1 MTPEELYSDKYSGMR
16 TPVTVLSAAAD
27 ALPPALKATR
37 TILVLVTVV
46 CSMVQLIWGEA
57 EDSSVLLAAC
67 GALLTLYALRPV
79 SLSATPQSS
88 LMLVGYGFS
97 YFFLPLAVMTLEGKA
112 LTFGLLKPELT
123 FGFSLLVFACLI
135 LAHGIYTASPLPQG
149 IRAAI
154 TNKLLI
160 PIGVFST
167 PQPGQLFAI
176 GAIGLGSMLVVSLG
190 FEAKHSGET
199 GNIIVKA
206 LEGLF
211 PLAYA
216 PYLAVLYPLMGK
228 PASSL
233 RRLAMPL
240 FVFSCAVLVAG
251 AARNSRT
258 ALLVGVASITVGV
271 VLGGWLGVLP
281 SHWFRARNIL
291 LSLLLIAII
300 APGITRLATAMVAVR
315 MEHWDASPTDYLQFT
330 LSAFLN
336 RATLDSSAS
345 ELDRSARLYSWDEYN
360 IDSPLLARLSS
371 PMSVDNSLAVV
382 SELDSSGRTEVAERE
397 RVLALTILPQP
408 ILSAL
413 SITLDKE
420 AERGS
425 MGSFLYYL
433 MTSDPRVFGG
443 FRTGSFI
450 ASAWA
455 CFGWLFPFVI
465 CGIAIMMFI
474 VFDSYA
480 DRTSSGMPCVIAPVA
495 LLSLYSTMVLF
506 TSAASG
512 TESLS
517 EFVRIVVRDIPQTT
531 ILYLC
536 VAAVVRRV
544 VKS

>member
-1 MTPEELYSDKYSGMR
+1 MSPDELYSDKGVHIQQPQAAFVTSADDSSVVLR
-16 TPVTVLSAAAD
+16 TTWLLVIVVTALS
-27 ALPPALKATR
+27 
-37 TILVLVTVV
+37 
-46 CSMVQLIWGEA
+46 SMVQLIWGEA

-67 GALLTLYALRPV
+67 GAILTLYALRSAP
-79 SLSATPQSS
+79 LSAAPQSS

-97 YFFLPLAVMTLEGKA
+97 YFLLPLAVMTLEGKA
-112 LTFGLLKPELT
+112 LTFGLLRPDLT
-123 FGFSLLVFACLI
+123 FGFSLLIFACLI
-135 LAHGIYTASPLPQG
+135 LAHGIYTASPLPQS

-160 PIGVFST
+160 PIGVFFA

-176 GAIGLGSMLVVSLG
+176 GVIGLGSMLVVSLG
-190 FEAKHSGET
+190 FEAKPSGET
-199 GNIIVKA
+199 GNIIVKS

-228 PASSL
+228 PARSL
-233 RRLAMPL
+233 RRLAIPL
-240 FVFSCAVLVAG
+240 LVFSCAVLVAG

-258 ALLVGVASITVGV
+258 ALLVGIASIAVGV

-281 SHWFRARNIL
+281 SHWFRVRNIL
-291 LSLLLIAII
+291 LSLFLIAVI

-315 MEHWDASPTDYLQFT
+315 MEHWEASPADYLQLT

-345 ELDRSARLYSWDEYN
+345 ELDRNVRVYSWDEYN
-360 IDSPLLARLSS
+360 IDDPLLARLSS
-371 PMSVDNSLAVV
+371 LMSVDNSLAVV
-382 SELDSSGRTEVAERE
+382 GELDSSARAEVADRE

-465 CGIAIMMFI
+465 CGIAILMFI
-474 VFDSYA
+474 VFDSFA
-480 DRTSSGMPCVIAPVA
+480 CKASSGMPCVIAPVA

-517 EFVRIVVRDIPQTT
+517 EFVRVLVRDIPQTT
-531 ILYLC
+531 IVYLC
-536 VAAVVRRV
+536 VAAIVRRV
-544 VKS
+544 VRS

>member
-1 MTPEELYSDKYSGMR
+1 MTPEKLHADKYSGMR
-16 TPVTVLSAAAD
+16 APVEVLSAAAD
-27 ALPPALKATR
+27 DLPTPLKATR
-37 TILVLVTVV
+37 TIVLLMTVV

-67 GALLTLYALRPV
+67 GALLTLYALRSAP
-79 SLSATPQSS
+79 LSATPQSS
-88 LMLVGYGFS
+88 LMLVGFGFS
-97 YFFLPLAVMTLEGKA
+97 YFLLPLAVMTLEGKA
-112 LTFGLLKPELT
+112 LTFGLLRPDLT
-123 FGFSLLVFACLI
+123 FGYSLLVFAALI
-135 LAHGIYTASPLPQG
+135 LTHGIYTASPLPQS

-154 TNKLLI
+154 TNKLLM
-160 PIGVFST
+160 PIGVFFA

-176 GAIGLGSMLVVSLG
+176 GAIGLCSMLMVSLG

-199 GNIIVKA
+199 GNIIVKS

-211 PLAYA
+211 PLTYA
-216 PYLAVLYPLMGK
+216 PYLIVLYPLMGK
-228 PASSL
+228 PASNL
-233 RRLAMPL
+233 RRFVIPL
-240 FVFSCAVLVAG
+240 LVFSCAVLVAG

-258 ALLVGVASITVGV
+258 AVLVGVTSIVVGV
-271 VLGGWLGVLP
+271 ILGGWLGILP
-281 SHWFRARNIL
+281 RHWFRPRNIL
-291 LSLLLIAII
+291 LSVLAVTLIE
-300 APGITRLATAMVAVR
+300 PGITRLATAMVAVR
-315 MEHWDASPTDYLQFT
+315 MDHWDASPTDYLQLT
-330 LSAFLN
+330 LSAFLD

-345 ELDRSARLYSWDEYN
+345 ELDRNVRLYSWEEYN

-382 SELDSSGRTEVAERE
+382 SELDSSARAEVAERE

-408 ILSAL
+408 LLNAL

-455 CFGWLFPFVI
+455 CFGWLFPFVV
-465 CGIAIMMFI
+465 CGIAVVVFT
-474 VFDSYA
+474 VFDSFSY
-480 DRTSSGMPCVIAPVA
+480 RSPHETQCVIAPVA
-495 LLSLYSTMVLF
+495 LLSLYSTMVAF

-512 TESLS
+512 TDSLS
-517 EFVRIVVRDIPQTT
+517 EFIRILVRDVPQTV
-531 ILYLC
+531 IIYIC
-536 VAAVVRRV
+536 VVAVVRRLV
-544 VKS
+544 RV